1 MAGSFVGGVGAEI
14 GACSGVGRRSV
25 SAWEDQLTDLVSV
38 RGAALARFGYLLTGD
53 DQEAVDLVQE
63 ALVRV
68 FARTRRLDGLAEAER
83 YVRKAMTNVFL
94 DGRRR
99 NARYA
104 RLAPLLVPVGPV
116 ADHAPAVDRHVDLM
130 TALQRLS
137 PRQRSCVVLY
147 YYEDLPVGEVAD
159 RLGCRPGTVKRHLS
173 DAVVG
178 LAATMTNPYF
188 SEGPPR

>member
-1 MAGSFVGGVGAEI
+1 
-14 GACSGVGRRSV
+14 V
-25 SAWEDQLTDLVSV
+25 SAWEDQLTDLVSA
-38 RGAALARFGYLLTGD
+38 RGAALAHFGYLLTGD

-68 FARTRRLDGLAEAER
+68 FGRTRRLDGPAELER

-99 NARYA
+99 HTRHT
-104 RLAPLLVPVGPV
+104 RLVPLLHPVVGPV

-130 TALQRLS
+130 QALRRLS

-147 YYEDLPVGEVAD
+147 YYDDLPVAEVAA

-173 DAVVG
+173 DAIAG
-178 LAATMTNPYF
+178 LAASMAHPYTP
-188 SEGPPR
+188 EGSRR